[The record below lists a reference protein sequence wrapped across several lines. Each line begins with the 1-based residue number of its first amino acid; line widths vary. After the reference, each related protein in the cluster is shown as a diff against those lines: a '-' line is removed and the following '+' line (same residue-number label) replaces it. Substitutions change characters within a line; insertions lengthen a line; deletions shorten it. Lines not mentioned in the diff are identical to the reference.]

1 MKNHRIVVSRH
12 GGPDVLKVLEEDI
25 PEPQAGEVR
34 VKVLAAGVSA
44 YDLMFRRSGRLP
56 GTPRVPFT
64 LGEDVVGVVDKL
76 GEGVSTVEP
85 GLMVAGA
92 TFSLGVGGGYA
103 EHVCMP
109 ADEWVPVPPGLDPA
123 ETVCLVI
130 NYLTA
135 DVMLHRAAKVQQGE
149 RVLVHGAAGGV
160 GTALLELGKLARLEM
175 YGTASKANFDLVS
188 TFGATPIDYRN
199 EDFVER
205 IRSLTDDGVDAVI
218 DPVGGRDGVSIR
230 VSCPTE
236 ALDPVLEILGWMLTD
251 PAFDEEAWGH
261 LRQERAEDLS
271 YQGNDPTTMAAQTFE
286 RLMYGTEGYAGAAT
300 RATLLNI
307 TTEDMRRWHEQSLVP
322 SNALLAVSGDVSSYE
337 LGPLVAQR
345 FNHWDRSGHP
355 VDPTPAIQQPQQ
367 TALYLID
374 QVGLAHSIIWA
385 GRFTVQRDSPDF
397 FPLLLAN
404 EALGGWG
411 DSRIKPLQHED
422 SPFANRAWSFLSHSY
437 APSLWFVHTEVRD
450 FETGPAVQRI
460 LNQLTLAR
468 ERRPLDTVELER
480 ARDHLMRSFESRYA
494 NPHTVLEEQVQIWR
508 YGLPSNWLETYLANL
523 QAVSLAQANDALRA
537 HLDPNALTILVVG
550 DTEKLGNEIFCMDI
564 PVQEL
569 DRLGRP
575 RLANRPRVCP

>member
-25 PEPQAGEVR
+25 SEPQAGEVR

-205 IRSLTDDGVDAVI
+205 IRELASGGVDVVFDPIGGARQVWRSYKAVRKGGRLVWFGVAAAKKHGLRVIPFTLAVI
-218 DPVGGRDGVSIR
+218 GLLKLLPDGKR
-230 VSCPTE
+230 VPT
-236 ALDPVLEILGWMLTD
+236 AP
-251 PAFDEEAWGH
+251 
-261 LRQERAEDLS
+261 DLS
-271 YQGNDPTTMAAQTFE
+271 KDNAGYRKVLGELLGLLEAGKIKPIVAARIPLVEAARAHELLE
-286 RLMYGTEGYAGAAT
+286 RGGYAGKVV
-300 RATLLNI
+300 
-307 TTEDMRRWHEQSLVP
+307 LVT
-322 SNALLAVSGDVSSYE
+322 GDYK
-337 LGPLVAQR
+337 
-345 FNHWDRSGHP
+345 
-355 VDPTPAIQQPQQ
+355 
-367 TALYLID
+367 
-374 QVGLAHSIIWA
+374 A
-385 GRFTVQRDSPDF
+385 GGMP
-397 FPLLLAN
+397 
-404 EALGGWG
+404 
-411 DSRIKPLQHED
+411 
-422 SPFANRAWSFLSHSY
+422 
-437 APSLWFVHTEVRD
+437 
-450 FETGPAVQRI
+450 
-460 LNQLTLAR
+460 
-468 ERRPLDTVELER
+468 
-480 ARDHLMRSFESRYA
+480 
-494 NPHTVLEEQVQIWR
+494 
-508 YGLPSNWLETYLANL
+508 
-523 QAVSLAQANDALRA
+523 
-537 HLDPNALTILVVG
+537 
-550 DTEKLGNEIFCMDI
+550 
-564 PVQEL
+564 
-569 DRLGRP
+569 
-575 RLANRPRVCP
+575 